1 MFLSIHRKSFDIWS
15 LYKTCKSLPCW
26 LMRLFQVAFGS
37 LVFGMW
43 RGNRYLWFGVRFL
56 TRQTYGCIYGLLGA
70 CAEVPTEGGRTC
82 SILCFDLHIPPLLI
96 IVNLNR
102 HYDNC
107 NTVNLFIVLV
117 ASANL
122 ASVLDVLLFWAW
134 NWHRLFLLL
143 PSSECEF
150 SAQRV
155 SPVEAGE
162 AQGLKGSFWPPE

>member
-1 MFLSIHRKSFDIWS
+1 MCSCHFKEKHLNSAG
-15 LYKTCKSLPCW
+15 KSLPCW
-26 LMRLFQVAFGS
+26 LMRLFQVVFGS

-107 NTVNLFIVLV
+107 NKVNLFIVLDGV
-117 ASANL
+117 SKFSFSTRCSIILSLKLTQA
-122 ASVLDVLLFWAW
+122 
-134 NWHRLFLLL
+134 L
-143 PSSECEF
+143 P
-150 SAQRV
+150 
-155 SPVEAGE
+155 
-162 AQGLKGSFWPPE
+162 PPPLIRM